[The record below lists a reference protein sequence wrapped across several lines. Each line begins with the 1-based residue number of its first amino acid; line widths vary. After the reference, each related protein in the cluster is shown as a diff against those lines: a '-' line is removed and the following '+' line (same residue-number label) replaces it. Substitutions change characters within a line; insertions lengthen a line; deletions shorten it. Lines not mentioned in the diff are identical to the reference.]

1 MAYNY
6 YPQFYPQMQ
15 NYNYNSQNL
24 QPQVQQTQN
33 NGLVSAP
40 NEDFARNYPVA
51 YGNSITFKDE
61 NAPYVYT
68 KTMGYSQLEPPKFER
83 YRLVKEDAV
92 EQTEDKPKEKVT
104 FAEQSEV
111 DALRDEADALRSEI
125 KTLRTDVNKLM
136 SVKKVKKEVII
147 EEDDAD

>member
-1 MAYNY
+1 MTYPMY
-6 YPQFYPQMQ
+6 YTPQQMQ
-15 NYNYNSQNL
+15 AYQVPSYQN
-24 QPQVQQTQN
+24 QQQTQQIQN
-33 NGLVSAP
+33 IGLVSAP

-61 NAPYVYT
+61 RAPYVYT
-68 KTMGYSQLEPPKFER
+68 KTMGFSQLEPPIFER
-83 YRLVKEDAV
+83 YRLVKEDLT
-92 EQTEDKPKEKVT
+92 EQTEETPKEIPYADKT
-104 FAEQSEV
+104 EV
-111 DALRDEADALRSEI
+111 NALRDEI